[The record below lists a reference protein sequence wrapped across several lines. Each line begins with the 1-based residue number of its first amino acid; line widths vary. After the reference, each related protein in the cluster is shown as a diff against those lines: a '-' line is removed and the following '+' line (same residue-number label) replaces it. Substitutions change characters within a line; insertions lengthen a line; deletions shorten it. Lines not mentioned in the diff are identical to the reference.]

1 MKFTGGEQIG
11 RFGRWLGP
19 TDWQRIGVVVLAIA
33 GAIMLLQA
41 LWWLRPQ
48 RQSGSAQQRAWVR
61 LDQRLARLRLQ
72 ALPGEGPRDWQQR
85 LQLALPWQRSA
96 IDGFFDEF
104 VRQSYAALASGSGS
118 GEDQQRLQARLK
130 ALIKALPRKRPA
142 AASELLAD
150 QPLSHSDKPL

>member
-1 MKFTGGEQIG
+1 
-11 RFGRWLGP
+11 
-19 TDWQRIGVVVLAIA
+19 
-33 GAIMLLQA
+33 MLLQA

-104 VRQSYAALASGSGS
+104 VRQSYAALASGSG
-118 GEDQQRLQARLK
+118 EDQQRLQARLK